1 MRALIDTRIQTAWR
15 MPGWNLKWNIQIAA
29 CSIGTISIL
38 YGAQPTPI
46 ESSPKQQASPIAPTT
61 TTKKVGKAQRPGSKK
76 QSRTKKISE
85 DEEINILNTTPVPL
99 NIRFETAAGTTAIEP
114 VAANSSRSITKKRG
128 TTALYAFEGAT
139 TMPITPDMITSN
151 QVVIRMPAAPQAPER
166 SMISDE
172 RRAEHDMTVSS
183 TADSEGKPT
192 HTATTADTVKTTT
205 EKRDLQY

>member
-1 MRALIDTRIQTAWR
+1 MIAWIGTR
-15 MPGWNLKWNIQIAA
+15 PGWYILGWYIPGWYMQIVA
-29 CSIGTISIL
+29 CSIGTMSIL

-46 ESSPKQQASPIAPTT
+46 EI
-61 TTKKVGKAQRPGSKK
+61 SKK
-76 QSRTKKISE
+76 QQVSPTALKKAGKIKRKDLQKQNRPKKIRD

-166 SMISDE
+166 STISDE
-172 RRAEHDMTVSS
+172 RRAEHDMTVSG
-183 TADSEGKPT
+183 TADSAGKPT
-192 HTATTADTVKTTT
+192 NAATAPDAVKTTT
-205 EKRDLQY
+205 ELIGS